1 MTSKPQVTHLPG
13 AQRHHWWNEWLDSK
27 QSFPATGNYDLAANA
42 HGLLMVHNEDTVFPG
57 EGFDS
62 HQHENME
69 IVTWVLEG
77 TLKHTDSE
85 GNSGLIYPGLVQR
98 MSAGTGIRHT
108 ETNASSR
115 TSREKLRVVQMWIPP
130 DTDGTDPS
138 YEELDVQ
145 DQLANGELVPVAS
158 GMPGRGGV
166 RIGNRYATLH
176 AARLAPGES
185 VTVPDAPYGHVFVA
199 DGSAVFETVGD
210 VAQGDAVRLTAT
222 GGYRVTASTASEIL
236 IWEMHAGFA

>member
-1 MTSKPQVTHLPG
+1 MTVTHIPG

-85 GNSGLIYPGLVQR
+85 ANSGLIYPGLVQR

-115 TSREKLRVVQMWIPP
+115 ISREKLRVVQMWVPP

-176 AARLAPGES
+176 VARLAPGES

-199 DGSAVFETVGD
+199 DGSAVFEAVGD
-210 VAQGDAVRLTAT
+210 VAQGDAVRLTAA
-222 GGYRVTASTASEIL
+222 GGHRVTASTASEIL